1 MLLSG
6 VGPLFR
12 HSGKGELV
20 SNRHF
25 HETGIA
31 ISIDD
36 VVSLGSQLPACH
48 ERRRIHPLVQLRA
61 EVVGEWLDPPAGRA
75 HKNRLLVF
83 HTSRYTADPLP
94 TN

>member
-1 MLLSG
+1 MLLSS

-12 HSGKGELV
+12 RPGKGELI
-20 SNRHF
+20 SKRHF

-48 ERRRIHPLVQLRA
+48 ECRWIHPLVQLSA
-61 EVVGEWLDPPAGRA
+61 EVLGEWLDPPA
-75 HKNRLLVF
+75 
-83 HTSRYTADPLP
+83 
-94 TN
+94 